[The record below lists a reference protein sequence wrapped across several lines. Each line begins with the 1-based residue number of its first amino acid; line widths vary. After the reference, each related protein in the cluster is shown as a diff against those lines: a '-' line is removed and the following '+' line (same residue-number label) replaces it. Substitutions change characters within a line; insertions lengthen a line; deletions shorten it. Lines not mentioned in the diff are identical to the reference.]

1 MGDVEVVDRGARE
14 IVVFLSGDVG
24 AELTSTLHEAVDEVA
39 RLEALNGLD
48 HVVVDMHRVT
58 ALGDAAL
65 AFLRELSG
73 RGVQAGFQ
81 VSFAAMSGPAH
92 RAVEAAGWH
101 FMEPSPPMVPPQ
113 REGASSVR
121 AAETPSPH

>member
-24 AELTSTLHEAVDEVA
+24 AELTGKLHEAVDEVA
-39 RLEALNGLD
+39 RLETLNGLD

-58 ALGDAAL
+58 ELGDASL
-65 AFLRELSG
+65 AFLRELSQ
-73 RGVQAGFQ
+73 RGAHSGFQ

-92 RAVEAAGWH
+92 RAVEAAGWR
-101 FMEPSPPMVPPQ
+101 FMEPSPPTVPPQ
-113 REGASSVR
+113 RERTSPVT